1 MSNNFYTK
9 YEYAQKMLETELN
22 ILIDSFERKHGYT
35 PVEHVKTRL
44 KTLPSIQKTLEK
56 KGYSYNVENIEKH
69 IMDVVGFRIVVSF
82 LWGVSLLFW
91 TFAPHSP
98 QKEASCGILA
108 PHSLQYIIL
117 FSLHFYTIIIS
128 ETKKNNN

>member
-44 KTLPSIQKTLEK
+44 KNFAKYSKEVREK
-56 KGYSYNVENIEKH
+56 
-69 IMDVVGFRIVVSF
+69 
-82 LWGVSLLFW
+82 
-91 TFAPHSP
+91 
-98 QKEASCGILA
+98 GIY
-108 PHSLQYIIL
+108 LQCR
-117 FSLHFYTIIIS
+117 
-128 ETKKNNN
+128 